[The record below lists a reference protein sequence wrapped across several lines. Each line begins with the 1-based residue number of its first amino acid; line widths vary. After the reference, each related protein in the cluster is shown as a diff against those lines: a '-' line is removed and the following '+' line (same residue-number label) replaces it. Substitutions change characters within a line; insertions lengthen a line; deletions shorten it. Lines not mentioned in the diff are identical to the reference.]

1 MRLTVNG
8 ETGDWPVRSLGDLVA
23 EFLIRAGQEPEA
35 TVATAWNRLFV
46 GKRQRA
52 ALLLSEDDE
61 VEILVP
67 MQGG

>member
-1 MRLTVNG
+1 MRVTVNG
-8 ETGDWPVRSLGDLVA
+8 EVGDWPVETLGELVA
-23 EFLIRAGQEPEA
+23 EFLARTGSDPEA

-46 GKRQRA
+46 GKRQRP
-52 ALLLSEDDE
+52 ALLLSEGDE

>member
-8 ETGDWPVRSLGDLVA
+8 ESGDWPVTTLAELVA
-23 EFLIRAGQEPEA
+23 EFLARHGGDPDAP
-35 TVATAWNRLFV
+35 VATAWNRLFV
-46 GKRQRA
+46 GKRQRV
-52 ALLLSEDDE
+52 ALLLSEGDE